1 MTPPHCQRAL
11 EELCFTTTAGI
22 LPAQA
27 SETVLHS
34 FNSAANSAR
43 NRISWGQGEKVLV
56 HVIDKP
62 RTKNNS
68 KTLMGSQLRKAASH
82 TKSSTLTEINFQDLE
97 ALQFS
102 SKVYF
107 IFSVNTLKQL
117 E

>member
-1 MTPPHCQRAL
+1 
-11 EELCFTTTAGI
+11 
-22 LPAQA
+22 
-27 SETVLHS
+27 
-34 FNSAANSAR
+34 
-43 NRISWGQGEKVLV
+43 
-56 HVIDKP
+56 
-62 RTKNNS
+62 
-68 KTLMGSQLRKAASH
+68 MGSQLRKAASH